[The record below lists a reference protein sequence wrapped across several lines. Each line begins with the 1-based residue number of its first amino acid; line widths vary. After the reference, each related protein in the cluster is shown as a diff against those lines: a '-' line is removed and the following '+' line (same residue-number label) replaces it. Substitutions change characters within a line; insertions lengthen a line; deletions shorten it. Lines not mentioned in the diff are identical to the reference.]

1 MGLEF
6 SLDGAV
12 SDEARLL
19 SYDRVAN
26 TRRGMVLDGDL
37 ILEQVVVLGS
47 NYSLDANTTYDIGS
61 R

>member
-1 MGLEF
+1 MTQINVRNGDVGLEF

-26 TRRGMVLDGDL
+26 TRRGMVLDGDTDFRT
-37 ILEQVVVLGS
+37 G
-47 NYSLDANTTYDIGS
+47 GS
-61 R
+61 RKGSS